1 MGNKIYPIGI
11 QSFEKIRKDGYFY
24 IDKTALVYQLA
35 KTGCYYFLNRPRRF
49 GKSLLLSTLEAYF
62 LGRKDLFKGLA
73 IEQLEKEWK
82 VYPVLHLS
90 LNAKFYETKE
100 SLEQILE
107 GHFIQWEKL
116 FGKTDEELGYE
127 ERFMQIIQQACE
139 KTGEK
144 VVVLIDEYDKPLL
157 RTLFNDDLHNVYRE
171 MLTGFYTVLKDAD
184 RYLRF
189 VFITG
194 VTKFS
199 QLGIFSNLNQ
209 LMDISMAPDYAT
221 ICGMTKVEIERDFQP
236 ELAALAA
243 MNKLTY
249 EQTVNELT
257 KRYDGYHFVAN
268 VPGIYN
274 PFSLLNTF
282 KYMRPED
289 YWFETGTPSY
299 LVELLKHTHYDLY
312 ELANTETDAD
322 VLNSIDST
330 SSNPV
335 PVIYQ
340 SGYLTIK
347 DYDSR
352 FGIYKLGFPN
362 LEVEEGF
369 VKYLLPFYTSVSAP
383 KTPFEIGR
391 FVREVENGDYDAFF
405 RRLQSFFADTP
416 YEVIAGQKPERDTE
430 LHYQNVLFIVFR
442 LIGLYAKVEYHTS
455 NGRIDLVVQTDR
467 YIYIM
472 EFKLNGSAED
482 ALRQIDEKRYAL
494 PFANDGRKV
503 FKIGVNFSSETR
515 NIERWV
521 VE

>member
-1 MGNKIYPIGI
+1 MM
-11 QSFEKIRKDGYFY
+11 EAR
-24 IDKTALVYQLA
+24 
-35 KTGCYYFLNRPRRF
+35 
-49 GKSLLLSTLEAYF
+49 SLL
-62 LGRKDLFKGLA
+62 R
-73 IEQLEKEWK
+73 
-82 VYPVLHLS
+82 
-90 LNAKFYETKE
+90 
-100 SLEQILE
+100 
-107 GHFIQWEKL
+107 
-116 FGKTDEELGYE
+116 
-127 ERFMQIIQQACE
+127 
-139 KTGEK
+139 
-144 VVVLIDEYDKPLL
+144 
-157 RTLFNDDLHNVYRE
+157 
-171 MLTGFYTVLKDAD
+171 
-184 RYLRF
+184 
-189 VFITG
+189 
-194 VTKFS
+194 
-199 QLGIFSNLNQ
+199 
-209 LMDISMAPDYAT
+209 
-221 ICGMTKVEIERDFQP
+221 
-236 ELAALAA
+236 
-243 MNKLTY
+243 
-249 EQTVNELT
+249 